1 MNYPKLLILIFLF
14 GTFFCFS
21 QEPKRSESL
30 DSILNTIN
38 KSTKG
43 INYLISDTGINSEL
57 NEVGTSFFK
66 NKYIILSNKKRR
78 HAEVTVNPV
87 TNEPNNNL
95 YCVDIKD
102 DGNLS
107 FPLLFSQALD
117 SEKNEGSIS
126 FSADQRTIY
135 FTQESPNNNQIF
147 TLHKAD
153 LNENDPKKWVNIS
166 NLQVVPSE
174 YSVETPSLSP
184 DGKKIFLAANIP
196 GGFGGFDIYEAPV
209 LSDGTIGKLVNLG
222 PNVNTS
228 LDEKYPFMS
237 LDSKYLFFSSKGH
250 VNMGGYDVF
259 RSSVVEN
266 NYVKALNLGTDLN
279 SKKDDIAFV
288 MTSPSKGYIS
298 TDKQQSGNFDIL
310 KFEIKKQENLTQTY
324 TVVEEQSSIVLPN
337 AEVVVTNE
345 FGEIISKIKSDEK
358 GKIRLELDPLTQYTA
373 TISKDGYETKITS
386 LSSGDSNKNLKLT
399 QEKAIITEDAI
410 VIENIYFDFDKAT
423 IKQESTLSLNK
434 IVEVLN
440 NNPEMSIAINAH
452 TDNKGSADYN
462 QKLSGRRAKSTY
474 QYLIDKGITAS
485 RLSYKGYGESQLLN
499 KCDKCTPE
507 QDQANRRVEFKI
519 NKNNNIS
526 TQL

>member
-1 MNYPKLLILIFLF
+1 MNYPKLLAILFLL
-14 GTFFCFS
+14 GTFSCFS
-21 QEPKRSESL
+21 QEPKRSEGL
-30 DSILNTIN
+30 DSIIN
-38 KSTKG
+38 VISKSTKG
-43 INYLISDTGINSEL
+43 INYLIGDTGINSEL

-78 HAEVTVNPV
+78 HAEVTVNPI

-95 YCVDIKD
+95 YCVDIKE
-102 DGNLS
+102 DGSLS

-135 FTQESPNNNQIF
+135 FTQENPNNNQIY

-153 LNENDPKKWVNIS
+153 LNEKDPKKWVNIT
-166 NLQVVPSE
+166 NLNAVPAE
-174 YSVETPSLSP
+174 YSVETPSLSA
-184 DGKKIFLAANIP
+184 DGKKIYVASNIP

-209 LSDGTIGKLVNLG
+209 LADGSIGKLVNLG

-228 LDEKYPFMS
+228 TDEKYPFMS
-237 LDSKYLFFSSKGH
+237 TDGKYLYFSSKGH
-250 VNMGGYDVF
+250 TNMGGYDVF
-259 RSSVVEN
+259 RSSVLKN
-266 NYVKALNLGTDLN
+266 DYSPALNLGTDLN
-279 SKKDDIAFV
+279 SRRDDVAFI
-288 MTSPSKGYIS
+288 MTSPTKGYIS
-298 TDKQQSGNFDIL
+298 TDKHQQGNFDIF
-310 KFEIKKQENLTQTY
+310 KFEIKKQDNLNQTY
-324 TVVEEQSSIVLPN
+324 TVIEEKSSIALPN
-337 AEVVVTNE
+337 TDVVVTNE
-345 FGEIISKIKSDEK
+345 FGEIVLKTKSDEK
-358 GKIRLELDPLTQYTA
+358 GKIRLDLEPLTQYTVA
-373 TISKDGYETKITS
+373 LNKDGYETKTAN
-386 LSSGDSNKNLKLT
+386 LNSSDTNKNIILK
-399 QEKAIITEDAI
+399 QKKAIVTEDAI

-462 QKLSGRRAKSTY
+462 QKLSERRAKSSY
-474 QYLIDKGITAS
+474 QYLINKGIVAS

-499 KCDKCTPE
+499 KCDKCSAE

-519 NKNNNIS
+519 IK
-526 TQL
+526 

>member
-1 MNYPKLLILIFLF
+1 MNYPKLLAILFLL
-14 GTFFCFS
+14 GTFSCFS
-21 QEPKRSESL
+21 QEPKRSEGL
-30 DSILNTIN
+30 DSIIN
-38 KSTKG
+38 VISKSTKG
-43 INYLISDTGINSEL
+43 INYLIGDTGINSEL

-78 HAEVTVNPV
+78 HAEVTVNPI

-95 YCVDIKD
+95 YCVDIKE
-102 DGNLS
+102 DGSLS

-135 FTQESPNNNQIF
+135 FTQENPNNNQIY

-153 LNENDPKKWVNIS
+153 LNEKDPKKWVNIT
-166 NLQVVPSE
+166 NLNAVPAE
-174 YSVETPSLSP
+174 YSVETPSLSA
-184 DGKKIFLAANIP
+184 DGKKIYVASNIP

-209 LSDGTIGKLVNLG
+209 LADGSIGKLVNLG

-228 LDEKYPFMS
+228 TDEKYPFMS
-237 LDSKYLFFSSKGH
+237 ADGKYLYFSSKGH
-250 VNMGGYDVF
+250 TNMGGYDVF
-259 RSSVVEN
+259 RSSVLKKD
-266 NYVKALNLGTDLN
+266 YLPALNLGTDLN
-279 SKKDDIAFV
+279 SRRDDVAFI
-288 MTSPSKGYIS
+288 MTSPTKGYIS
-298 TDKQQSGNFDIL
+298 TDKHQSGNFDIF
-310 KFEIKKQENLTQTY
+310 KFEIKKQDNLSQTY
-324 TVVEEQSSIVLPN
+324 TVVEEKSSIALPN
-337 AEVVVTNE
+337 VDVVLTNE
-345 FGEIISKIKSDEK
+345 FGEIVSKTKSDDK
-358 GKIRLELDPLTQYTA
+358 GKIRVDLEPLTQYTV
-373 TISKDGYETKITS
+373 TLNKDGYETKTTNLTS
-386 LSSGDSNKNLKLT
+386 SDTNKNITLNQK
-399 QEKAIITEDAI
+399 KAIVTEDAI

-434 IVEVLN
+434 ILDVLN

-462 QKLSGRRAKSTY
+462 QKLSERRAKSSY
-474 QYLIDKGITAS
+474 QYLINKGISAS

-499 KCDKCTPE
+499 KCDKCSAE

-519 NKNNNIS
+519 INKNIT